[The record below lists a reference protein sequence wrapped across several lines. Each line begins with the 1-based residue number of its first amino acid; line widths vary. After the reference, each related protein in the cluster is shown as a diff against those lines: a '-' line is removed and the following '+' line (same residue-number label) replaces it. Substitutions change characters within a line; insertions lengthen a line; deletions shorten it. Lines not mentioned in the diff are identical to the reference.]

1 VAVRTSAQAPK
12 VRLRSGTGRPTS
24 AGTREKVTGDE
35 QGDAQREAA
44 QLRYELAR
52 LRDRRTVRAA
62 LAVTEVRRAGLGA
75 AVAALRG
82 RAPRLDIPGPANLPL
97 HPTYPHLR
105 VLHTGTGRLVAST
118 VPHERLTPA
127 NAGVLLD
134 RDRPDIVLVDGT
146 DGWSGADLTDL
157 RDATRTRGVT
167 LVTLGAD
174 PAAAVPDADLRVAE
188 SGPVPGADLT
198 IGAVVDVRHWSPVGL
213 RQTTDPDARTDA
225 DHLSPAAARQQPVL
239 GITDLARFGLR
250 HCLEVMAAGAV
261 VVTGPDARLRAA
273 LQGSGAEDEVLV
285 DAPGSI
291 PSQVTRLQ
299 ADHDLR
305 QRVSVRLR
313 RHIQRHHSTRSALIA
328 IVTQLGLDGPPPE
341 RISVLLPTRRPERL
355 EQVVRDIAAQRE
367 VDVELLLLPHG
378 DAPIPERLPGVSRVE
393 RVDGSRPLGAVLNAG
408 LDLATG
414 AYCAKV
420 DDDDRYGRDH
430 LGDQLL
436 AMHYTGAHLLGRRV
450 HGVYDEHRDVT
461 HQPSP
466 QGEETFEDHLPG
478 GTLLLP
484 MTTMRTVRWRN
495 VPKGVDRELVRAVHL
510 EGGSAYSA
518 HRFGY
523 VRVRH
528 GDHTYDPDLAW
539 SGEPSPGLDTTLLEA

>member
-1 VAVRTSAQAPK
+1 M
-12 VRLRSGTGRPTS
+12 
-24 AGTREKVTGDE
+24 TGDE
-35 QGDAQREAA
+35 QDARREAA

-82 RAPRLDIPGPANLPL
+82 RAPRLDIPGPVDLPL
-97 HPTYPHLR
+97 HPAYPHLR
-105 VLHTGTGRLVAST
+105 VQHTGAGRLVAST
-118 VPHERLTPA
+118 VHHERLTPA
-127 NAGVLLD
+127 TATVLLD
-134 RDRPDIVLVDGT
+134 RDRPDLVLVDGT
-146 DGWSGADLTDL
+146 DGWSSADLADL
-157 RDATRTRGVT
+157 RDATRNRGIA
-167 LVTLGAD
+167 LVTVGAD
-174 PAAAVPDADLRVAE
+174 PATAVPDADLRVA
-188 SGPVPGADLT
+188 GDRPVPGADLT

-213 RQTTDPDARTDA
+213 RQRSDPNGSADADPTAAAGPATSQLTAEPDRDPAATALSPDA
-225 DHLSPAAARQQPVL
+225 ARRQPVL
-239 GITDLARFGLR
+239 GISDVPHFGLR

-285 DAPGSI
+285 DAPASI
-291 PSQVTRLQ
+291 PRQVARLQ

-313 RHIQRHHSTRSALIA
+313 RHIQRHHSTRTALVA
-328 IVTQLGLDGPPPE
+328 LVSRLGLDAPPPE
-341 RISVLLPTRRPERL
+341 RISVLLPTRRPDRL

-378 DAPIPERLPGVSRVE
+378 DAPIPERLPGVTRVE

-436 AMHYTGAHLLGRRV
+436 AMHYTGADLLGRRV
-450 HGVYDEHRDVT
+450 HGVYDERRDVT

-528 GDHTYDPDLAW
+528 GDHTYDPDVAW
-539 SGEPSPGLDTTLLEA
+539 TGEPSPGLDTSLLEA